1 MSDKFK
7 FKSLKIYGE
16 DEWLFG
22 SQKKYRRVLEEIEIT
37 YIYVELALFNKLF
50 DESDWS
56 TKVNFKS
63 YDSKGAL
70 LCNETNDVEAKKE
83 ENIVYIRTSWGVN
96 TPGSYWKK
104 GSYRWEAW
112 IDGALIGTEYF
123 YIENQGVVTEES
135 NNYFNL
141 TSVKLFEGTAD
152 EEPLGKRKYMK
163 TFSFK
168 NTRYIW
174 FEMNAESLVKDD
186 WTCELFFSFKNEAGE
201 TKGIDNQYKFIK
213 KNVSDFTFTG
223 GWGNASGT
231 SWYPGKYY
239 LEISFMDC
247 MIARIPFY
255 VREVEEEADV
265 ENLLLT
271 TPVHTANTLK
281 TKAKSNEETE
291 EEILAEL
298 NGLIGL
304 TEIKDSIKQYS
315 DYIKFLK
322 VRQEKGLDKD
332 VKIGLH
338 SVFTGNPGTG
348 KTTVANLLGK
358 IYKSLGLLSKGHV
371 YEVDRADLVG
381 EYIGHTAP
389 RVKAA
394 IEKARGGILFIDE
407 AYSLARSG
415 EDSRDYG
422 KEVIEILIKEMSD
435 GPGDIAMIVAGYPK
449 EMKVF
454 IDSNPGLKSRFN
466 MYYNFPDY
474 VPQELIKIA
483 EYATAKK
490 GVQIEPSAMNYLYEA
505 LVEGYRNRD
514 SSFGNARYVNS
525 IIEEA
530 KMNMG
535 LRLMQT
541 GKLENYSEQDLSTIK
556 IEDLQKIFKAKKG
569 ITADIPVDEE
579 LLKIAMYK
587 LQSMIGIE
595 NIKSEI
601 HEIVKLVRYFK
612 EIGKDVNESLSL
624 HSVFMGNP
632 GTGKTTVARILAD
645 IYRAL
650 GLLEKGHLVE
660 CDRES
665 LVGGY
670 VGQTAIKTGAM
681 VEAAMGGVLFI
692 DEAYSLAG
700 GGNDFGAEAIEI
712 ILKRMEDFRG
722 KFVVI
727 VAGYT
732 NKMNVFLESNPGLK
746 SRFDKTFTFADYNE
760 NELYWIALKLL
771 ADKRINPDEDA
782 KQYLYQYCIEMY
794 KNKDDYFGNGREV
807 RKIIEEAVRNQNLR
821 LADTPREQRTP
832 EMIATLTVKDL
843 EEFKIEALKKEK
855 KIFGFNTGKE

>member
-50 DESDWS
+50 DESNWS
-56 TKVNFKS
+56 TKVNFKA

-70 LCNETNDVEAKKE
+70 LCNETYDTEVKKE
-83 ENIVYIRTSWGVN
+83 ENIVYVRTSWGVN

-247 MIARIPFY
+247 MIARIPFF

-271 TPVHTANTLK
+271 TPVHTVNVSK
-281 TKAKSNEETE
+281 TKAKSKEETE

-322 VRQEKGLDKD
+322 VRQDKGLDKD

-490 GVQIEPSAMNYLYEA
+490 GVHIEPSAMNYLYEA

-525 IIEEA
+525 IVEEA

-556 IEDLQKIFKAKKG
+556 IEDLQKIFKTRKG

-587 LQSMIGIE
+587 LQSMIGLE

-645 IYRAL
+645 IYKAL

-692 DEAYSLAG
+692 DEAYALAG

-732 NKMNVFLESNPGLK
+732 NKMNTFLESNPGLK
-746 SRFDKTFTFADYNE
+746 SRFDKTFTFVDYNE

-771 ADKRINPDEDA
+771 ADKRVNPDEEA
-782 KQYLYQYCIEMY
+782 KQYLYQYSIEMY

-821 LADTPREQRTP
+821 LADIPKDKRTP
-832 EMIATLTVKDL
+832 QMIETLTVKDL
-843 EEFKIEALKKEK
+843 EEFKIEELKKEQ
-855 KIFGFNTGKE
+855 KIFGFRTGKE

>member
-50 DESDWS
+50 DESNWS
-56 TKVNFKS
+56 TKVNFKA

-70 LCNETNDVEAKKE
+70 LCNETYDTEVKKE
-83 ENIVYIRTSWGVN
+83 ENIVYVRTSWGVN

-104 GSYRWEAW
+104 GSFRWEAW

-152 EEPLGKRKYMK
+152 EEPLGKRRYMK

-247 MIARIPFY
+247 MIARIPFF

-271 TPVHTANTLK
+271 TPIHTVNVSK
-281 TKAKSNEETE
+281 TKAKSKEETE

-322 VRQEKGLDKD
+322 VRQDKGLDKD

-422 KEVIEILIKEMSD
+422 KEVIEIFIKEMSD

-490 GVQIEPSAMNYLYEA
+490 GVHIEPSAMSYLYEA

-525 IIEEA
+525 IVEEA

-556 IEDLQKIFKAKKG
+556 IEDLQKIFKTRKG

-587 LQSMIGIE
+587 LQSMIGLE

-645 IYRAL
+645 IYKAL

-692 DEAYSLAG
+692 DEAYALAG

-746 SRFDKTFTFADYNE
+746 SRFDKTFTFEDYNE

-771 ADKRINPDEDA
+771 VDKRINPDEEA

-821 LADTPREQRTP
+821 LADIPKDKRTP
-832 EMIATLTVKDL
+832 QMIETLTVKDL
-843 EEFKIEALKKEK
+843 EEFKIEELKKQQ
-855 KIFGFNTGKE
+855 KIFGFGTGKE